1 MRIPNWIR
9 ALAILSLA
17 GISILACEPDPEK
30 IVVHRDNCLVC
41 HQPMQASGSAH
52 GIEEA
57 HPWFP
62 ISCVGCHGGTPRIC
76 DGTLSDGPDGP
87 ECDGDWVY
95 DKDLAHV
102 TPTDSDGGP
111 PHPTYLK
118 NLSANELDYVDP
130 AYLRFINP
138 GDFRVLGETCGQ
150 CHPAAADVV
159 PRSTMGHTSGEI
171 TVARYRAGLAEHPR
185 GIYGAVAL
193 TDPEPDPD
201 SECSVDSLEQFNP
214 PVMAADPTP
223 SEVPISVAQAQEQY
237 MVKAC
242 MRCHHH
248 DFGENKFPGDFR
260 SSGCT
265 SCHMPYADNGL
276 SLSDDPRIPKTTSP
290 HPIKHT
296 MTASPDINTCTH
308 CHYRGGR
315 IGVSYQGIRES
326 AGPGLNPKNPEVL
339 GVSLHGHDAAYYI
352 TDDNLD
358 NDHDETPPDVHFEA
372 GMHCVDCHTL
382 DEVHGN
388 GHLYADTQCAIK
400 TECTDCHGTVRDYAS
415 FGPER
420 DNMFW
425 EGETLFLQ
433 TRVTDKLLTVPQSKD
448 IVTPGKPGYSLA
460 AAEAMG
466 VNESGFSHTDE
477 LECYTCHAG
486 WAPNCYGCH
495 VTIDLTKA
503 TRYQTTGIEAP
514 GQPSGRR
521 RWMALY
527 DNVLMRNTDGMIA
540 PSMPA
545 ERFFMTIVDADPDAE
560 VTEGKTPKKT
570 LVDSSPRTFTFED
583 GRTIAGFGQRA
594 FNPHT
599 TRSRSVFMACDRCHT
614 VGNIEAPDNEVLLDI
629 THGFGSQRFPEEAC
643 DVTKPEEGCA
653 PDTNRTTYLLD
664 AIQTKDGEPLVVV
677 GHPDPIES
685 RPLTLEEIAK
695 MRAVIVP
702 GDSPEHIHTPIPP
715 GAESDPSWPPFQA
728 VEPPSLKRE
737 EESTED
743 GEATP

>member
-1 MRIPNWIR
+1 MRFLLR
-9 ALAILSLA
+9 LRVGSALLLISL
-17 GISILACEPDPEK
+17 LASGCDRPREEV
-30 IVVHRDNCLVC
+30 VVHRDNCLVC
-41 HQPMQASGSAH
+41 HAPIQGNGVAH

-57 HPWFP
+57 HPWYP
-62 ISCVGCHGGTPRIC
+62 LSCVDCHGGTPRTC
-76 DGTLSDGPDGP
+76 DGDMTQGPDGP
-87 ECDGDWVY
+87 ECDGEWVY
-95 DKDLAHV
+95 DKNLAHV
-102 TPTDSDGGP
+102 TPVGLDGGP

-118 NLSANELDYVDP
+118 NLSAQELDNVDP

-138 GDFRVLGETCGQ
+138 GDFRVLDDTCGQ
-150 CHPAAADVV
+150 CHLEAADVV

-171 TVARYRAGLAEHPR
+171 TVARFRAGLVDHPR

-193 TDPEPDPD
+193 TDPSPDPSND
-201 SECSVDSLEQFNP
+201 CSVDSLAQFNP
-214 PVMAADPTP
+214 PIMAVEPDEDQVA
-223 SEVPISVAQAQEQY
+223 VSVAQAQEQY

-276 SLSDDPRIPKTTSP
+276 SLSNDPRIPKTTSP

-296 MTASPDINTCTH
+296 LTASPDINTCTH

-315 IGVSYQGIRES
+315 IGMSYQGIRES

-358 NDHDETPPDVHFEA
+358 NDYDETPPDVHFEA

-382 DEVHGN
+382 EEVHGN

-400 TECTDCHGTVRDYAS
+400 TECTDCHGTVREYAKP
-415 FGPER
+415 GPER

-425 EGETLFLQ
+425 EGETLYLQ
-433 TRVTDKLLTVPQSKD
+433 TRVTDKLLTVPQSMD
-448 IVTPGKPGYSLA
+448 IVTPGKPGYTLA

-495 VTIDLTKA
+495 VTIDLSKS
-503 TRYQTTGIEAP
+503 TRYQTTGAQAP
-514 GQPSGRR
+514 GQPSGSR

-527 DNVLMRNTDGMIA
+527 DMVLMRNTDGMIA

-545 ERFFMTIVDADPDAE
+545 ERFFMTVVDADPDAE
-560 VTEGKTPKKT
+560 VTEGKTAKKT
-570 LVDSSPRTFTFED
+570 LFESKPRTYTFAD

-594 FNPHT
+594 FNPHS

-614 VGNIEAPDNEVLLDI
+614 VGDVESPDNLTLLDI
-629 THGFGSQRFPEEAC
+629 THGFGSQRFMQEGC
-643 DVTKPEEGCA
+643 DVTNEDPSC
-653 PDTNRTTYLLD
+653 DRSTDFTTYPLD

-685 RPLTLEEIAK
+685 RPLTLDEIDA
-695 MRAVIVP
+695 MRKVVVP
-702 GDSPEHIHTPIPP
+702 GDSPQHIHTPIPE
-715 GAESDPSWPPFQA
+715 GAGSDPQWPAFQP
-728 VEPPSLKRE
+728 VEPPTPKV
-737 EESTED
+737 D
-743 GEATP
+743 VEADTTP